1 MLTPQDIADKVFE
14 RVAFG
19 GYEMPG
25 VDEFLENI
33 SENYNSLY
41 KENAILKGKLKVLVE
56 KVEEYRSTEDAM
68 RMALLTAQ
76 RMGEE
81 LLADANKQ
89 RDEILQNVSNEEKT
103 RLAEME
109 RKIAEEE
116 LRLTAAVKETGKF
129 VELAQAIMQKHSE
142 FLNKLEKT
150 RRAQVEK
157 SPDEAQLSAPMPEH
171 VEESVPEST
180 TQPREES
187 VEDTANQILGGV
199 LESLKGELN
208 PPPAVNEEASE
219 GYLLYEE
226 EDTDTKLYNIKDED
240 EFDLPEN
247 KFDLENLKFGTNFTN
262 EQ

>member
-25 VDEFLENI
+25 VDEFLESI

-81 LLADANKQ
+81 LIADANKQ
-89 RDEILQNVSNEEKT
+89 RDEILQNVSHEEKT

-109 RKIAEEE
+109 RKIADEE

-150 RRAQVEK
+150 RRAQAPK
-157 SPDEAQLSAPMPEH
+157 SPDEAPAHESMPAHVQESVLESAP
-171 VEESVPEST
+171 
-180 TQPREES
+180 PREES

-208 PPPAVNEEASE
+208 PPPAVNEEVQESC
-219 GYLLYEE
+219 LLYEE
-226 EDTDTKLYNIKDED
+226 EDTDTKLYSIKDE
-240 EFDLPEN
+240 EAFDLPEN